1 MDRQSIGWALHV
13 ERTEDQRKR
22 SVTMS
27 LRSYIEAAPKAELHV
42 HLEGSIRPATLLT
55 LARRNGVTLPADSVE
70 GLRQWFVFRD
80 FNHFIEIYLT
90 ITRCLKREEDYVEIV
105 YDFGREMARQN
116 VRYAEVTFTPSTHDF
131 LGVPHDVYFAGLT
144 SGRERAQ
151 AELGVEIRWVYDIVR
166 NVEDPARRE
175 RFADYTTRV
184 AIEDMPHGVVAL
196 GLGGLEAGNPPEPF
210 APCFE
215 RARAAGL
222 HSDPHSGETAG
233 PESIWGALRALGAER
248 IGHGVRAI
256 EDPSLVTY
264 LAEHHIPLEVNPTSN
279 LRLGIYP
286 SLAVHPLRRLY
297 DAGVAVTVN
306 SDDPPL
312 FNTTLSDEI
321 GLLAE
326 PFGFD
331 AAAIDEILLNGVRH
345 SFLPLERKQA
355 LEAAFRAELAA
366 LKPLHLDGA
375 ES

>member
-1 MDRQSIGWALHV
+1 
-13 ERTEDQRKR
+13 
-22 SVTMS
+22 MS

-55 LARRNGVTLPADSVE
+55 LAQRNSVTLPSDSVE

-80 FNHFIEIYLT
+80 FSHFIDIYLT
-90 ITRCLKREEDYVEIV
+90 ITRCLKREEDYAEIV

-131 LGVPHDVYFAGLT
+131 LGVPHDVYFSGLT
-144 SGRERAQ
+144 RGRERAQ
-151 AELGVEIRWVYDIVR
+151 TELGVEIRWVYDIVR
-166 NVEDPARRE
+166 NIEDPTRRA
-175 RFADYTTRV
+175 RFADYTARV
-184 AIEDMPHGVVAL
+184 AIEDMPHGVVSL
-196 GLGGLEAGNPPEPF
+196 GLGGLEAGYPPEPF
-210 APCFE
+210 APYFD

-248 IGHGVRAI
+248 IGHGVRSI
-256 EDPSLVTY
+256 EDPELVTY
-264 LAEHHIPLEVNPTSN
+264 LAEQRIPLEVNPTSN

-286 SLAVHPLRRLY
+286 SLAAHPLRRLH
-297 DAGVAVTVN
+297 DAGVPVTVN

-312 FNTTLSDEI
+312 FNTTLNDEV

-331 AAAIDEILLNGVRH
+331 VAAIDEILLNGVRH
-345 SFLPLERKQA
+345 SFLPPERKQS

-366 LKPLHLDGA
+366 LKPQLLMGA